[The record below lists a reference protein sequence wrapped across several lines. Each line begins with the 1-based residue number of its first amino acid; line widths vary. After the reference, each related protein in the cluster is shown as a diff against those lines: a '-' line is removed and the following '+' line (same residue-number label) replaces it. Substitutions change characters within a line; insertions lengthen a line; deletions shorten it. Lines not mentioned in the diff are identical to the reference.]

1 MLRSKPTR
9 RRDRVAR
16 VLLLSAGAGAM
27 SLVAGCAA
35 FPTLSTTV
43 RQPAENISPATT
55 TGTPDAGTPQRGEG
69 RPADI
74 LRIPGPGAGTTAR
87 LPATD
92 AQIAAIVP
100 DEAVDAA
107 LTPQPIGEFAATVFG
122 QLIGVPYSLAPEV
135 ARRTDL
141 IAGGTGGRTSKR
153 DLFRVA
159 QIALRQY
166 GLEVH
171 IENGLVVIAESE
183 NPSAG
188 GLLRGRATP
197 TTGGSVVQ
205 IFPVQTI
212 EVNVLQQL
220 LQDVFP
226 GTAQARITLDQLSN
240 SLIITGAARDVA
252 TVVRLVRQI
261 DQPRF
266 AGAQVL
272 RVEPVYWG
280 ADALVQALDQ
290 ALTAEGFAVS
300 RQAAARRSIVIL
312 PFPAANQILVFADDE
327 QVLSRVQFWV
337 DNLDRP
343 AALGDRTS
351 TFVYQVRNIDAQSIG
366 QLAIG
371 QNPPATAPQPPTGVP
386 GTPPAAPA
394 QSPAMAAAPAGSGG
408 QFGNGRLIVDTVG
421 NRILF
426 TGTAADYAQLR
437 TLLETL
443 DVPAPQVVVEVIIAE
458 VTLTDGTDIGVE
470 FFGTDVDGDETI
482 RGGTEGGIGVQ
493 AGGLNINFTG
503 PDLRARF
510 NASASNSKVN
520 VLSRPRLVA
529 RSGGQ
534 ARFQVGTDVPIITTQ
549 AASNSQNNGNTDV
562 LQSIQYRQTGV
573 ILEIEPVIYGDRVD
587 ITISQEISEVGDAVA
602 GIDSPTILNRSL
614 TTQMALNDGWTGVL
628 GGLISNS
635 YTKSNTGV
643 PFLKDVPL
651 IGSAF
656 QSNSVSGTRTE
667 LLLLITP
674 IIIRGDEDMRELA
687 ELYAEDMNV
696 AFGIGRGW
704 SYTLTPFNFGPVR
717 GLGLNLPS
725 GEPASERPPLFPRR
739 ATPTPAS
746 PEPTTAEAPPAA
758 VD

>member
-1 MLRSKPTR
+1 MLHREPHKPWRARHQMVVR
-9 RRDRVAR
+9 R
-16 VLLLSAGAGAM
+16 LGAGSAATALL
-27 SLVAGCAA
+27 LVAGCAA
-35 FPTLSTTV
+35 FPTLSTSV
-43 RQPAENISPATT
+43 RQPGAVDATLSDSAATPAS
-55 TGTPDAGTPQRGEG
+55 GGQG
-69 RPADI
+69 PARTRDV
-74 LRIPGPGAGTTAR
+74 LPIPAPGAGRTTR
-87 LPATD
+87 TPVTE
-92 AQIAAIVP
+92 AQIAALVP
-100 DEAVDAA
+100 DAPIEAA
-107 LTPQPIGEFAATVFG
+107 LTPQPIGEFVATVFG

-135 ARRTDL
+135 ARRSDL
-141 IAGGTGGRTSKR
+141 IAGGTGGQTTRR

-166 GLEVH
+166 GLEVYV
-171 IENGLVVIAESE
+171 ENGLVVIAESE
-183 NPSAG
+183 APTAAAG
-188 GLLRGRATP
+188 LVRGRATP
-197 TTGGSVVQ
+197 TTGGASVVQ

-226 GTAQARITLDQLSN
+226 GVAQARVTSDQLSN
-240 SLIITGAARDVA
+240 SMIISGTARDVA
-252 TVVRLVRQI
+252 TVVRLIRQI

-266 AGAQVL
+266 AGAQVV

-280 ADALVQALDQ
+280 AEALAQALDQ
-290 ALTAEGFAVS
+290 TLTAEGYAVS
-300 RQAAARRSIVIL
+300 RQALARRSIVIL

-371 QNPPATAPQPPTGVP
+371 QSPAATSPQPPTGVP
-386 GTPPAAPA
+386 GTPPAAQP
-394 QSPAMAAAPAGSGG
+394 QTPTAATGAGPGGGG
-408 QFGNGRLIVDTVG
+408 QFGSGRVIVDTVG

-437 TLLETL
+437 TLLDTL

-458 VTLTDGTDIGVE
+458 VTLNDSTDIGLE

-534 ARFQVGTDVPIITTQ
+534 ARFQVGTDVPIITSQ
-549 AASNSQNNGNTDV
+549 AASNSQNNGSTDV

-643 PFLKDVPL
+643 PFLKDIPL
-651 IGSAF
+651 VGSAF

-687 ELYAEDMNV
+687 ALYAEDMNV

-704 SYTLTPFNFGPVR
+704 SYTLTPFNLGPVR

-739 ATPTPAS
+739 S
-746 PEPTTAEAPPAA
+746 PQDAPEAGTDPS
-758 VD
+758 